1 MPTTRPRS
9 SPRLKKPTPKAA
21 ALNTPPRAKAPSPK
35 ATPSKRQPN
44 SHAASA
50 TPNKKPRR
58 GLQHFQLKRKS
69 DKKKPRVARV
79 LLEPELEPEPEPEL
93 EPEDEKASESESS
106 GDEQEETDDED
117 DEEADDGQPTD
128 GDNADETDPEAADE
142 SEDSDDDEESD
153 ESVIEVVNKV
163 QQPKSKAQ
171 KYAQR
176 PERKQREQTFLE
188 FMATVS
194 DDDDDDESDD
204 TDDTDAELAEQV
216 EPPEVDA
223 EQGPTIISL
232 SIDMYTSKVT
242 GLHNST
248 VVIDQKRSD
257 ANQRFII
264 DARNIIGVTK
274 WNRGTMS
281 YDTIHYLKVN
291 DLLVGVNLRDKNTR
305 ISYEAYGVPQRRLV
319 TEFDNDMAK
328 LLQELNKRFKD
339 FGYQFESNSDA
350 PLLLFNFIKG
360 DDNSNYLHGHTFFL
374 GESILNE
381 LGSSVTHNGKRMYRL
396 HPKTKLKDAAR
407 KLDQYIRNNGI
418 RATEIKVKNQTFHP
432 IF

>member
-1 MPTTRPRS
+1 MQRS
-9 SPRLKKPTPKAA
+9 SPRLRKATPKAA
-21 ALNTPPRAKAPSPK
+21 ALKTPPRAKAPSPK

-44 SHAASA
+44 SHAANA
-50 TPNKKPRR
+50 TPNKRPRR
-58 GLQHFQLKRKS
+58 GLQHFKLKRKY
-69 DKKKPRVARV
+69 DKKQPRVARQ
-79 LLEPELEPEPEPEL
+79 LLEPELEPEPEPEPEPES
-93 EPEDEKASESESS
+93 EPEDDKGSESESS
-106 GDEQEETDDED
+106 GDEQEETSDDED
-117 DEEADDGQPTD
+117 DEYKEAED
-128 GDNADETDPEAADE
+128 GDGGNALVDE
-142 SEDSDDDEESD
+142 SEESEESDDEEESD
-153 ESVIEVVNKV
+153 ESVIEV

-176 PERKQREQTFLE
+176 PEREQTFLE

-194 DDDDDDESDD
+194 DDDDEESID
-204 TDDTDAELAEQV
+204 TDDELAEQV
-216 EPPEVDA
+216 EAPEVDA
-223 EQGPTIISL
+223 DQGPIIISL
-232 SIDMYTSKVT
+232 SVDAYPSRNT
-242 GLHNST
+242 GLMNST
-248 VVIDQKRSD
+248 VVVDQKRSD
-257 ANQRFII
+257 ANQRFIV

-281 YDTIHYLKVN
+281 YDTIHHLKVN
-291 DLLVGVNLRDKNTR
+291 NLLVGVNLRDKNTG

-319 TEFDNDMAK
+319 TEFDNNMAK
-328 LLQELNKRFKD
+328 LLKELNKRFNE

-374 GESILNE
+374 GESILDE